1 MVSMKDI
8 AAKCGVSVATVSKA
22 LNNHSDIGEE
32 TKAMVRQIA
41 KDMGYH
47 PNVSARA
54 LKTNRT
60 YNLGVLY
67 SDNAKSGLT
76 HDYFA
81 SVIEHFRLT
90 AENEGYDITFLNNSG
105 KRKDKMSYLAHCR
118 YRGLDGVVVVNAE
131 YNDPEVVELMQSD
144 IPLVLVDYIYNER
157 ISVVSD
163 NVEGMLALTDY
174 ICQCGHRKIAYLY
187 GESSAVTR
195 NRLTSFYSC
204 LEKYQIEVLDEYIR
218 EAQYRNSYIAGVITN
233 ELLDLPEPP
242 TCIIYADDFSAIGG
256 MNAIKD
262 RGLKIPEDISIVGYD
277 GILIASQIEPVLTT
291 YKQNTRK
298 IGKLAASKLIELIEK
313 PKTTIAT
320 TYTVEGQLVE
330 GRSVGRPKEKH
341 NIQGEY

>member
-32 TKAMVRQIA
+32 TKAMVRQTA
-41 KDMGYH
+41 KDLGYH

-60 YNLGVLY
+60 YNLGILY
-67 SDNAKSGLT
+67 SDKAKSGLT

-90 AENEGYDITFLNNSG
+90 AENEGYDITFLNNSR

-131 YNDPEVVELMQSD
+131 YNDPEVTELLQSD
-144 IPLVLVDYIYNER
+144 IPLVLVDYVYNER
-157 ISVVSD
+157 ISIVSD
-163 NVEGMLALTDY
+163 NVEGMAALTEY
-174 ICQCGHRKIAYLY
+174 ICQCGHTKIAYLY
-187 GESSAVTR
+187 GEPSAVTR
-195 NRLTSFYSC
+195 NRLTSFYNC
-204 LEKYQIEVLDEYIR
+204 MEKYHIEVPDEYVR
-218 EAQYRNSYIAGVITN
+218 EAQYRNSYVAGVMTN

-242 TCIIYADDFSAIGG
+242 TCIIYTDDFSAIGG

-262 RGLKIPEDISIVGYD
+262 RGLKIPEDISIAGYD

-291 YKQNTRK
+291 YKQNTK
-298 IGKLAASKLIELIEK
+298 EIGTLAASKLMELIEK
-313 PKTTIAT
+313 PKSTIAAA
-320 TYTVEGQLVE
+320 YAVEGKLIE
-330 GRSVGRPKEKH
+330 GKSVDKPKK
-341 NIQGEY
+341 

>member
-32 TKAMVRQIA
+32 TKAMVRQTA

-60 YNLGVLY
+60 YNLGILY
-67 SDNAKSGLT
+67 SDKAKSGLT

-90 AENEGYDITFLNNSG
+90 AENEGYDITFLNNSR

-118 YRGLDGVVVVNAE
+118 YRGLDGVVIVASE
-131 YNDPEVVELMQSD
+131 YNDPEVIELMQSD
-144 IPLVLVDYIYNER
+144 IPLVLIDYIYNER

-163 NVEGMLALTDY
+163 NVEGMVALTEY
-174 ICQCGHRKIAYLY
+174 ICKCGHTKIAYLY
-187 GESSAVTR
+187 GEPSAVTR
-195 NRLTSFYSC
+195 NRLTSFYNC
-204 LEKYQIEVLDEYIR
+204 MEKYQITVPDEYVR

-242 TCIIYADDFSAIGG
+242 TCIIYTDDFSAIGG
-256 MNAIKD
+256 MNVIKD
-262 RGLKIPEDISIVGYD
+262 RGLKIPEDISIAGYD

-291 YKQNTRK
+291 YKQDTK
-298 IGKLAASKLIELIEK
+298 EIGTLAASKLIELIEK
-313 PKTTIAT
+313 PKSTIAAS
-320 TYTVEGQLVE
+320 YAVAGRLIEGK
-330 GRSVGRPKEKH
+330 SVDKPKK
-341 NIQGEY
+341 